1 MKKEEGEEGGFY
13 DELSLIFKSF
23 FTVYFV
29 LTSIL
34 TYHIFLNLDYYL
46 LMEAFL
52 DECIKEEVVRN
63 IAYQLDFRYPD
74 EPD

>member
-1 MKKEEGEEGGFY
+1 
-13 DELSLIFKSF
+13 
-23 FTVYFV
+23 
-29 LTSIL
+29 
-34 TYHIFLNLDYYL
+34 
-46 LMEAFL
+46 MEAFL